1 MIRRAAAW
9 AAGDGLATIITAAC
23 GISAVALFA
32 AAAGPH
38 ITTSGFM
45 APAMATAWAG
55 GTALL
60 HVLIDPRPVSDRRA
74 DAPPA
79 RRPEQPADARGTAPH
94 PVSGVAGCGAL
105 TRPRSPIAA
114 DRPAAHFPRA
124 AGPATRP
131 GTRGVSYRP
140 GRVALTTTTTTIV
153 LPGAPT

>member
-9 AAGDGLATIITAAC
+9 VAGDGLATIITAAC
-23 GISAVALFA
+23 GISAAALFA

-38 ITTSGFM
+38 ITTSAFL
-45 APAMATAWAG
+45 APALATVWVG

-79 RRPEQPADARGTAPH
+79 RQPEQPADARGTAPH
-94 PVSGVAGCGAL
+94 PVSGVAGCGAPQ
-105 TRPRSPIAA
+105 RPRSPIAA
-114 DRPAAHFPRA
+114 GTAVLTSPEH
-124 AGPATRP
+124 GHATRP

-140 GRVALTTTTTTIV
+140 GRVALTTTTTIV